1 MALSDR
7 LIGVTRDAWRGVRSE
22 IEMHIRELWQAPE
35 LPLMETRATE
45 ALAAWLERHGFEVER
60 GACGIPTA
68 FAARFGRSDGP
79 TIALLA
85 EYDALPGQSNRA
97 VPYRA
102 PDGQRAGHACGH
114 NQLGPAQV
122 GAAIA
127 ARTAMETGRLAG
139 RLVVLGCPAE
149 ELLWGKLALLDRGA
163 FAGIDALLTSHA
175 DYQNGALS
183 RPCLACVSSELVFT
197 GVASHGGAI
206 RHHNAL
212 RALELVAR
220 AIDDRRSAQF
230 QGFVVGHVVRAGGLM
245 PSITPDEARLWVTVR
260 HESFEAARDAYAEIA
275 RLATEAAGTT
285 GVSVRDQLIAASRGY
300 LPNGVLARVLD
311 ANLRIIGPPAWTTDD
326 VAWMEA
332 LSRACD
338 PAAPFA
344 LDRDLRLHTEGCDP
358 YGQDDGEASWRIPL
372 GRVNWAIPRG
382 VPLHHWSAT
391 ALSGHAAGLA
401 GPLMASE
408 ALALTAVQLLAEPAL
423 VGAARQE
430 LTERVGS
437 TTTSTP
443 RYGDFTA
450 MTQAP
455 DAFWA
460 ATWRVNEPGG
470 ESSASGEAARSGCP
484 RTL

>member
-1 MALSDR
+1 MALSGR
-7 LIGVTRDAWRGVRSE
+7 LVAATRDAWRGARSE
-22 IEMHIRELWQAPE
+22 IESHIRRLWQAPE
-35 LPLMETRATE
+35 LPLMETQA
-45 ALAAWLERHGFEVER
+45 AAVLAEWLRGRDFAVEP
-60 GACGIPTA
+60 GVCGIPTA
-68 FAARFGRSDGP
+68 FAATFGRGEGP

-85 EYDALPGQSNRA
+85 EYDALPGQGNHA
-97 VPYRA
+97 MPHRA

-127 ARTAMETGRLAG
+127 ARAAMESTGVPG

-163 FAGIDALLTSHA
+163 FAGVDALLTSHA

-197 GVASHGGAI
+197 GTASHGGAV

-212 RALELVAR
+212 RALELVTGAL
-220 AIDDRRSAQF
+220 ADRRSSWF
-230 QGFVVGHVVRAGGLM
+230 PGCVVGHVVRVGGLM
-245 PSITPDEARLWVTVR
+245 PSITPDEARLWITVR
-260 HESFEAARDAYAEIA
+260 HESFEAARDAWSEIA
-275 RLATEAAGTT
+275 GLGREAARAA
-285 GVSVRDQLIAASRGY
+285 GVSVREQLIAASRGY
-300 LPNGVLARVLD
+300 LANDVLARTLD
-311 ANLRIIGPPAWTTDD
+311 ANLGIVGPPAWNGDD

-344 LDRDLRLHTEGCDP
+344 LDRELALHTEGCDP

-372 GRVNWAIPRG
+372 GRVNWAIPRA
-382 VPLHHWSAT
+382 VPLHHWGTT

-408 ALALTAVQLLAEPAL
+408 ALALTAVELLAEPDI
-423 VGAARQE
+423 VRAAGRE
-430 LTERVGS
+430 LRRRVGDRRLPA
-437 TTTSTP
+437 P
-443 RYGDFTA
+443 RYADFA
-450 MTQAP
+450 VMARAP
-455 DAFWA
+455 EAFWSA
-460 ATWRVNEPGG
+460 AW
-470 ESSASGEAARSGCP
+470 SAE
-484 RTL
+484 LHLD